1 VTGGAANATD
11 MLGADIYNV
20 FTVGTIAQVN
30 ETWGPLWGRPQ
41 LVLLGRYVRFGTQ
54 I

>member
-1 VTGGAANATD
+1 